1 MDLSTFGIA
10 GVAVITVIC
19 YLIGQTV
26 KASGLANKWIP
37 IIVGVA
43 GGALG
48 VVGKLVIADFPANDY
63 LTAVAVGIVSG
74 LAATGVDQINKQMK
88 DCREKGADN
97 EKEVFICRFL
107 DMRYDFV
114 RGRREAQVQ
123 RCFVACRG
131 TGRGLATPDD
141 PS

>member
-37 IIVGVA
+37 IIVGAA

-48 VVGKLVIADFPANDY
+48 VVGKLV
-63 LTAVAVGIVSG
+63 IVSG

-97 EKEVFICRFL
+97 EKEV
-107 DMRYDFV
+107 
-114 RGRREAQVQ
+114 
-123 RCFVACRG
+123 
-131 TGRGLATPDD
+131 
-141 PS
+141 